1 MAIKSRKEL
10 AEYIKADRQR
20 YGYSLK
26 SYIIGRIFSS
36 ENSRAIRLLNA
47 LRVTEYWHY
56 RRNTNI
62 YCKIRY
68 AISKLI
74 YSRLACKYDTYIAI
88 NTCGPGLW
96 MPHMG
101 GGNC

>member
-1 MAIKSRKEL
+1 MAIKSKKEL
-10 AEYIKADRQR
+10 SEYIKADRQR

-26 SYIIGRIFSS
+26 SYIVGLIFSGEGS
-36 ENSRAIRLLNA
+36 HAIRLLTA
-47 LRVTEYWHY
+47 LRTTEYWHY

-62 YCKIRY
+62 YCKVRY

-74 YSRLACKYDTYIAI
+74 YQRLEFKYDTHITI

-96 MPHMG
+96 MPHLG